1 MPLSRL
7 WHTMTQPYVTL
18 AEATQAF
25 STSKRTIERKIK
37 DGEIG
42 RDQIRMEGGKRH
54 ILMAE
59 LIRVF

>member
-1 MPLSRL
+1 MS
-7 WHTMTQPYVTL
+7 QPYVTL
-18 AEATQAF
+18 TEAAQAF
-25 STSKRTIERKIK
+25 GTSKRTIERKIK
-37 DGEIG
+37 AGEIG